1 MNAVI
6 VNIGDELL
14 IGQVI
19 NTNASWIADR
29 LTSEGI
35 AVERI
40 VAIGDTTNAIRDEIE
55 RGIAEAKLV
64 ILTGGLGP
72 TRDDIT
78 KQALCDIFETTL
90 SFNPDAFTMI
100 EAFFASRGLKVTA
113 LNRQQAELPAGCTP
127 LPNRQGTAP
136 GMWFDKQNTIIVSVP
151 GVPFEMQA
159 IIDEEVLPRLR
170 ARTEGQLI
178 LQRTVLTH
186 GMGESFLAQRIAH
199 WEDTLPVGMKLAY
212 LPSPGQVR
220 LRLTARG
227 TDRMALEADLEL
239 AVHGLKTRVGE
250 LIFGYGTET
259 MEGVLGAMLLS
270 QQATV
275 STAESCT
282 GGYLAHRITS
292 VPGSSAYYKGSVI
305 AYANEVKI
313 SELGLDPS
321 DLAAYGAVSEVVVKA
336 MAEGVRNKLNTTWSI
351 AISGVA
357 GPEGGSTDKP
367 VGTIW
372 IAVSGPEGTKARR
385 FQFGNRRDRNIH
397 MAAMSGMNMLR
408 RRLLV
413 QRPE

>member
-40 VAIGDTTNAIRDEIE
+40 VAIGDTANAIRDEIE
-55 RGIAEAKLV
+55 RGIAEANLL

-100 EAFFASRGLKVTA
+100 EAFFASRGLKVTE

-170 ARTEGQLI
+170 ARAEGQLI

-250 LIFGYGTET
+250 LIFGY
-259 MEGVLGAMLLS
+259 
-270 QQATV
+270 
-275 STAESCT
+275 
-282 GGYLAHRITS
+282 
-292 VPGSSAYYKGSVI
+292 
-305 AYANEVKI
+305 
-313 SELGLDPS
+313 D
-321 DLAAYGAVSEVVVKA
+321 
-336 MAEGVRNKLNTTWSI
+336 
-351 AISGVA
+351 
-357 GPEGGSTDKP
+357 TD
-367 VGTIW
+367 T
-372 IAVSGPEGTKARR
+372 
-385 FQFGNRRDRNIH
+385 
-397 MAAMSGMNMLR
+397 
-408 RRLLV
+408 
-413 QRPE
+413 